1 MSYQIFK
8 QIKKVIL
15 ADDSCLMFLHSKND
29 TGYKSSRK
37 DKLKGQINID
47 PKIRDTKQLKIM
59 VYIKCGAVWYPPLA
73 TLVTIISFVSLH

>member
-8 QIKKVIL
+8 QTKKVIL

-29 TGYKSSRK
+29 AGYKSSRK

-47 PKIRDTKQLKIM
+47 PKKETQNN
-59 VYIKCGAVWYPPLA
+59 
-73 TLVTIISFVSLH
+73 

>member
-47 PKIRDTKQLKIM
+47 PKKRDTK
-59 VYIKCGAVWYPPLA
+59 
-73 TLVTIISFVSLH
+73 

>member
-47 PKIRDTKQLKIM
+47 PKKRDKIIKIM
-59 VYIKCGAVWYPPLA
+59 VYIKCGALCYPP
-73 TLVTIISFVSLH
+73 